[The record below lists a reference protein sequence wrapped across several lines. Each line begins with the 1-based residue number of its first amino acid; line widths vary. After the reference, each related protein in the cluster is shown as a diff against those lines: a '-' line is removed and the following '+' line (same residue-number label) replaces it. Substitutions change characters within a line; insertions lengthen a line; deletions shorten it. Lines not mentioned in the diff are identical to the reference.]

1 MKLKVAILEDSKL
14 LLKELKQN
22 LEETGLIEVV
32 VWATN
37 SDEFLQKI
45 SQSQPEA
52 LLLDIDLG
60 GDSMSGIDI
69 AYHLKLPVLFVSGKT
84 QQFHQKIEE
93 HYINSA
99 LAVQRVTKPITIDKL
114 RKVLPKFI
122 NEIDAISK
130 TQYLHLDFAT
140 SKKNKISMNSIVYLG
155 TDKAN
160 GAESNNKQ
168 IFFSDRKPEIL
179 VDFSFSQMNKM
190 GFNENK
196 FITIHKSFRVNVDA
210 IQQYQNTHEVEVIVM
225 NGQGKTEKKLLSV
238 SENYRKLIPGLK
250 L

>member
-1 MKLKVAILEDSKL
+1 
-14 LLKELKQN
+14 
-22 LEETGLIEVV
+22 
-32 VWATN
+32 
-37 SDEFLQKI
+37 
-45 SQSQPEA
+45 
-52 LLLDIDLG
+52 
-60 GDSMSGIDI
+60 
-69 AYHLKLPVLFVSGKT
+69 
-84 QQFHQKIEE
+84 
-93 HYINSA
+93 
-99 LAVQRVTKPITIDKL
+99 
-114 RKVLPKFI
+114 
-122 NEIDAISK
+122 
-130 TQYLHLDFAT
+130 
-140 SKKNKISMNSIVYLG
+140 MNSIVYLG

-238 SENYRKLIPGLK
+238 SENYRKLFPGRK